1 MTHSPALPAAWI
13 TLRILILLNWISG
26 ALIFALLA
34 MSFEA
39 EEWIWRG
46 LGVGAV
52 AGHEGIIAGMRSIM
66 VIGIAA
72 VPIAYVVLRKM
83 LRIVESVRVREP
95 FTGENAGRLTV
106 IAWALI
112 GLEMLH
118 VGVVAI
124 ASAVSTKELPLRF
137 GDDFGIIT
145 GWFAILLLFVLAQV
159 FREGSRMRE
168 ELEGTI

>member
-1 MTHSPALPAAWI
+1 MTNSPALPAAWI
-13 TLRILILLNWISG
+13 ALRILILLNWISG

-34 MSFEA
+34 ISFQAA
-39 EEWIWRG
+39 EWTWRG

-72 VPIAYVVLRKM
+72 VPLAYVVLRKL
-83 LRIVESVRVREP
+83 LRIVESVRVGEP
-95 FTGENAGRLTV
+95 FTGENAGRLRV
-106 IAWALI
+106 IAWALL
-112 GLEMLH
+112 GLELIH

-124 ASAVSTKELPLRF
+124 ASAVSTKEQPLRF
-137 GDDFGIIT
+137 GDDFSVT
-145 GWFAILLLFVLAQV
+145 GWLAILLLFVLAQV